1 MKKIGILG
9 WICQL
14 IVILW
19 AIIGGVAE
27 VFKFNVLAK
36 VFEKL
41 HLAGDIYRIV
51 MIVVGV
57 AGGVFAARFSIFV
70 PDLSTALK

>member
-57 AGGVFAARFSIFV
+57 AGVYLLL
-70 PDLSTALK
+70 DLILAPKKKA

>member
-9 WICQL
+9 WICQW

-27 VFKFNVLAK
+27 VFKFNVLSK
-36 VFEKL
+36 VVELL
-41 HLAGDIYRIV
+41 HLGGGIYRIV
-51 MIVVGV
+51 MIVVG
-57 AGGVFAARFSIFV
+57 AAGVFLLF
-70 PDLSTALK
+70 DLILAPKKKA